1 MPTRQEQIAAAYRNI
16 KKITGLEFDE
26 TDVKQVERAFG
37 KIYINGHNYCIQK
50 NMRPLSTV
58 ESTDVFELERAL
70 LKAQNPNNESFISI
84 MNPDDPYAVPRM
96 VPYRNPNTSIFS
108 KKWILNDAAKAYEQ
122 NFKKTHRE
130 NIRKLREDLRS
141 TAKNEKYL
149 YDAALYFD
157 RDLLQ
162 ENGSF
167 KDRGNYIEE
176 FTTRTEN
183 SIDMCNALLLG
194 RGYTLDDLRS
204 NDPEVQEAKKA
215 VGQEITDLIYGS
227 GSHQEKGEKLQNL
240 MDEMI
245 EGFRRQKMKSVD
257 YSDDSTFD
265 NARYNHKLA
274 ILVASVEQMIHK
286 ARDGKYIDNPRLD
299 EQEKR
304 LVRIKNFTD
313 GIAMLDS
320 NRIAEV
326 ENGPRMPE
334 VMINQLLMDRMGT
347 SYNLYRTTEWNK
359 VENDVNIGHTI
370 QNDIDED
377 AGDLGTP
384 SDAYQEAY
392 DVFVKT
398 GNPEPFKALLNQY
411 VDQNETVIQKVEA
424 NVRLAANEKK
434 VLPDPENKDYW
445 YEGIPGMTTSDYLQG
460 LGKALKANSSSQ
472 TGRAA
477 TMQNLFLAYGLYE
490 AEQNGQTYSIQDFFT
505 NTELQKETGR
515 KAYEFFTAHPIPG
528 VTPEETEANVKVFG
542 QVIAALDRKL
552 LDTEIP
558 KCNFED
564 RAEAVPG
571 RKYLRNL
578 KSLMTDSHQLNGL
591 VPRDMWHVFEAEQG
605 GKEKYEEIK
614 NQISIAE
621 DLVQAEHSLYDI
633 PRMRKWAVK
642 DLFRHVDEVHKSI
655 QGVYLFN
662 TIGKECPGKK
672 ISELPKDSVTAQEFA
687 IIEEHSQAAI
697 QLSLMDKT
705 RTLRG
710 KKDVLEYIT
719 SFGEKDPA
727 SVVENMKSA
736 MEMGRELIRAEE
748 QAKSAE
754 PKAEEAKAEQ
764 PKPVEPKAEEVKAEQ
779 QQPKPAEPKAEEAK
793 AEQPKPA
800 EPQAEEAKAE
810 QPESAEPQIEQHDW
824 SAEYTPEEWKQRLEK
839 FYDDVD
845 SHDPA
850 LLRSSAEYKAVKA
863 GLKEAAKAVNEKDKF
878 NQLMDNVFQN
888 AGDYIQK
895 KLNTKIGEHY
905 GKERLEVITNVRDL
919 LAAGKE
925 KPLSSEKIGEL
936 FGTGETPEQKLES
949 AVIRISTYLG
959 EVEKDS
965 ENKDFKKAYKSLAL
979 LERVL
984 TEGGKNRETLK
995 ALREQLN
1002 VGPGIAEY
1010 DDRKKLLENAR
1021 GCITRAGIRRL
1032 GENSRMAGWYHVMD
1046 AYKQVVKNDPDP
1058 EIQALADKNA
1068 VRNVDMIGSLAQTA
1082 MSAKIRTLDVNTDHN
1097 LTKNEMGA
1105 IIASNTFDQI
1115 IKREDKDNVYVKVL
1129 HGFLKRRE
1137 STEDIIRFFADSEI
1151 GEKLSRQ
1158 NEKGNPE
1165 KNIFDSKVIHTAAEG
1180 GIREIFK
1187 EELEL
1192 DRKAEAA
1199 EQAKQ
1204 NELQNNKAQ
1213 KQKKPMNF

>member
-50 NMRPLSTV
+50 NMRPLSSV

-96 VPYRNPNTSIFS
+96 VPYRNPNASIFS
-108 KKWILNDAAKAYEQ
+108 KKWILNDAAKAYEK
-122 NFKKTHRE
+122 NFKETHRE

-157 RDLLQ
+157 RDRLQ
-162 ENGSF
+162 EDGSF

-204 NDPEVQEAKKA
+204 NDSEVQEAKKA
-215 VGQEITDLIYGS
+215 VGQEITDLIYGP

-245 EGFRRQKMKSVD
+245 EGFRRQKMKTVD

-274 ILVASVEQMIHK
+274 VLVASVEQMIHK
-286 ARDGKYIDNPRLD
+286 ARDGKFIDNPRLD

-334 VMINQLLMDRMGT
+334 IMINQLLMDRMGT

-359 VENDVNIGHTI
+359 VENDTNIGHTI
-370 QNDIDED
+370 QNDIDEE
-377 AGDLGTP
+377 AGDLGEP

-411 VDQNETVIQKVEA
+411 VDGKETVIQKVEA

-472 TGRAA
+472 TGRAS

-490 AEQNGQTYSIQDFFT
+490 AEQNGQNYSIQDFFT

-515 KAYEFFTAHPIPG
+515 KAYDFFTAHPIPG
-528 VTPEETEANVKVFG
+528 ATPEETEANVKVFG

-558 KCNFED
+558 QCNFED
-564 RAEAVPG
+564 RAEAVSG
-571 RKYLRNL
+571 RKYLHKL

-655 QGVYLFN
+655 QGVYLLN

-672 ISELPKDSVTAQEFA
+672 IGELPKDSVTAQEFA

-705 RTLRG
+705 NTLRG

-736 MEMGRELIRAEE
+736 IEMGRELIRAEE

-764 PKPVEPKAEEVKAEQ
+764 PKPAEPKVEEAKAE
-779 QQPKPAEPKAEEAK
+779 QPKPAEPKAEEAK
-793 AEQPKPA
+793 AEQP
-800 EPQAEEAKAE
+800 
-810 QPESAEPQIEQHDW
+810 ESAEPEVEQHDW

-839 FYDDVD
+839 FYADVD

-863 GLKEAAKAVNEKDKF
+863 GLKEAAKAVNDKDKF
-878 NQLMDNVFQN
+878 NRLMDNVFQN

-895 KLNTKIGEHY
+895 KQNTRIGEHY
-905 GKERLEVITNVRDL
+905 GKERLEVVTNVRDL
-919 LAAGKE
+919 LATGKE
-925 KPLSSEKIGEL
+925 KPLSAEKLGEL
-936 FGTGETPEQKLES
+936 FGTGDTPAQKMES
-949 AVIRISTYLG
+949 AVINIGKYLWN
-959 EVEKDS
+959 VQADAK
-965 ENKDFKKAYKSLAL
+965 NKNYEQAYKAQTL

-984 TEGGKNRETLK
+984 IEGGKNRKTL
-995 ALREQLN
+995 EQLRAN
-1002 VGPGIAEY
+1002 MNFTKEYPDRVKMMERVRDGITHAAIKRVGM
-1010 DDRKKLLENAR
+1010 NA
-1021 GCITRAGIRRL
+1021 
-1032 GENSRMAGWYHVMD
+1032 RMAGWYHVMD
-1046 AYKQVVKNDPDP
+1046 AYTQVVKNDPDP
-1058 EIQALADKNA
+1058 AVQALAEKNA
-1068 VRNVDMIGSLAQTA
+1068 IKNVDMIGSLAQTA
-1082 MSAKIRTLDVNTDHN
+1082 LSAKLRALDVNTDQHMTEYE
-1097 LTKNEMGA
+1097 LGA
-1105 IIASNTFDQI
+1105 ITAINTFEHLL
-1115 IKREDKDNVYVKVL
+1115 KKEDKEETKENYTKMM
-1129 HGFLKRRE
+1129 HGFLKE
-1137 STEDIIRFFADSEI
+1137 QKSAENIAGFFANSAA
-1151 GEKLSRQ
+1151 GKKLSSQ
-1158 NEKGNPE
+1158 NGKGNPE
-1165 KNIFDSKVIHTAAEG
+1165 KYIFDSKVMQATVDEGEHAFIMDRLQKAAEEFG
-1180 GIREIFK
+1180 RENPAP
-1187 EELEL
+1187 
-1192 DRKAEAA
+1192 R
-1199 EQAKQ
+1199 QVKQ
-1204 NELQNNKAQ
+1204 NKAQ
-1213 KQKKPMNF
+1213 KGPMNF

>member
-1 MPTRQEQIAAAYRNI
+1 MPTRQEQIAAAYKKI
-16 KKITGLEFDE
+16 KEITGLKFDE
-26 TDVKQVERAFG
+26 KDVKQVEKAIG
-37 KIYINGHNYCIQK
+37 QIYINGHNYCIS
-50 NMRPLSTV
+50 NRVRPLGTV
-58 ESTDVFELERAL
+58 EDGKIFEVAKALE
-70 LKAQNPNNESFISI
+70 KAQDPANNSFVSI
-84 MNPDDPYAVPRM
+84 MKPDDPYAVPRM
-96 VPYRNPNTSIFS
+96 VPYRNPNASIFS

-157 RDLLQ
+157 RNLL
-162 ENGSF
+162 EEDGSF

-204 NDPEVQEAKKA
+204 NDVEVQEAKKA
-215 VGQEITDLIYGS
+215 VGQEITDLIYGT

-265 NARYNHKLA
+265 NARYNHMLA
-274 ILVASVEQMIHK
+274 VLVTSVEQMINK
-286 ARDGKYIDNPRLD
+286 ARDGEFINNPRLD

-320 NRIAEV
+320 NRIAEI
-326 ENGPRMPE
+326 ENESRMPE
-334 VMINQLLMDRMGT
+334 AMINQLLMDRMGT
-347 SYNLYRTTEWNK
+347 GYNLYRTAEWNK
-359 VENDVNIGHTI
+359 VENEINIGHTI
-370 QNDIDED
+370 QNAIDED
-377 AGDLGTP
+377 AGDIDTP

-392 DVFVKT
+392 DSFVKT

-411 VDQNETVIQKVEA
+411 VDKNETVIQKVEA

-434 VLPDPENKDYW
+434 VLPDPQDKDYW

-472 TGRAA
+472 TGRAS
-477 TMQNLFLAYGLYE
+477 TMRNLFLAYGLYE

-528 VTPEETEANVKVFG
+528 TTPEETEANVKVFG

-564 RAEAVPG
+564 QAEAVSG
-571 RKYLRNL
+571 RKYLHNL

-591 VPRDMWHVFEAEQG
+591 VPRDMWQVFEAEQG

-672 ISELPKDSVTAQEFA
+672 IGELPKDSVTAQEFA

-705 RTLRG
+705 NTLQG

-754 PKAEEAKAEQ
+754 PKVEEAKAEQPKPAEPKVEEAKAEQ
-764 PKPVEPKAEEVKAEQ
+764 PKPV
-779 QQPKPAEPKAEEAK
+779 
-793 AEQPKPA
+793 

-810 QPESAEPQIEQHDW
+810 QPESAELKTEQHDW

-850 LLRSSAEYKAVKA
+850 LLRSSTEYKAVKA
-863 GLKEAAKAVNEKDKF
+863 GLKEAAKVVNDKDKF
-878 NQLMDNVFQN
+878 NRLMDNVFQN

-905 GKERLEVITNVRDL
+905 GKERLEVITDVRDL
-919 LAAGKE
+919 LAAGKD

-936 FGTGETPEQKLES
+936 FGTGETPQQRMES
-949 AVIRISTYLG
+949 AVIRISAYLG

-995 ALREQLN
+995 ALREELN

-1032 GENSRMAGWYHVMD
+1032 GMNARMAGWYHVMD
-1046 AYKQVVKNDPDP
+1046 AYTRVVKNDPDP

-1068 VRNVDMIGSLAQTA
+1068 VRNVSMIGSLAQTA
-1082 MSAKIRTLDVNTDHN
+1082 MSAKIRTLDVNTDHT

-1115 IKREDKDNVYVKVL
+1115 MKREDKDNVYVKVL

-1137 STEDIIRFFADSEI
+1137 STEDIIGFFADSEI

>member
-1 MPTRQEQIAAAYRNI
+1 MPTRQEQIAAAYKKI
-16 KKITGLEFDE
+16 KEITGLKFNEK
-26 TDVKQVERAFG
+26 DVKQVEKAIG
-37 KIYINGHNYCIQK
+37 QIYINGHNYCISK
-50 NMRPLSTV
+50 RVRPLGTV
-58 ESTDVFELERAL
+58 EDGMIFDVAKALE
-70 LKAQNPNNESFISI
+70 KAQNPANNSFVSI
-84 MNPDDPYAVPRM
+84 MKPDDPYAVPRM
-96 VPYRNPNTSIFS
+96 VPYRNPNASIFS
-108 KKWILNDAAKAYEQ
+108 KKWILNDAAKAYEK
-122 NFKKTHRE
+122 NFKETHRE

-157 RDLLQ
+157 RNLLQ
-162 ENGSF
+162 EDGSF

-215 VGQEITDLIYGS
+215 VGQEITDLIYGP

-274 ILVASVEQMIHK
+274 VLVASVEQMIHK
-286 ARDGKYIDNPRLD
+286 ARDGKFIDNPRLD

-334 VMINQLLMDRMGT
+334 IMINQLLMDRMGT

-359 VENDVNIGHTI
+359 VENDINIGHTI

-377 AGDLGTP
+377 AGDLDEP

-411 VDQNETVIQKVEA
+411 VDGKETVIQKVEA

-434 VLPDPENKDYW
+434 VLPDPEDRDYW

-472 TGRAA
+472 TGRAS

-490 AEQNGQTYSIQDFFT
+490 AEQNGQNYSIQDFFT

-528 VTPEETEANVKVFG
+528 ATPEETEANVKVFG

-564 RAEAVPG
+564 RAEAVSG
-571 RKYLRNL
+571 RKYLYNL

-591 VPRDMWHVFEAEQG
+591 VPGDMWHVFEAEQG

-672 ISELPKDSVTAQEFA
+672 IGELPKDRVTAQEFA

-705 RTLRG
+705 KTLQG

-748 QAKSAE
+748 QAKVAEPKAEQQQPKAEEVKEKQPGSAE
-754 PKAEEAKAEQ
+754 PKVEEVKAKQPGSAEPKVEEAKAEQ
-764 PKPVEPKAEEVKAEQ
+764 PKS
-779 QQPKPAEPKAEEAK
+779 
-793 AEQPKPA
+793 A
-800 EPQAEEAKAE
+800 EPQAEEVKA
-810 QPESAEPQIEQHDW
+810 EQHDW

-850 LLRSSAEYKAVKA
+850 LLRSSAEYKSVKA
-863 GLKEAAKAVNEKDKF
+863 GLKEAAKAVNDKDKF
-878 NQLMDNVFQN
+878 NRLMDNIFQN

-905 GKERLEVITNVRDL
+905 GKERLEVITDVRDL

-936 FGTGETPEQKLES
+936 FGTGETPQQRMES
-949 AVIRISTYLG
+949 AVIRIGNYLG
-959 EVEKDS
+959 KVYKDAD
-965 ENKDFKKAYKSLAL
+965 NKNYEKAYKAKAL

-984 TEGGKNRETLK
+984 TEGGKNKDTLEKLRTDLK
-995 ALREQLN
+995 ACDGLN
-1002 VGPGIAEY
+1002 AAG
-1010 DDRKKLLENAR
+1010 DRVKMMTAAK
-1021 GCITRAGIRRL
+1021 GCITKAAIARVGMNA
-1032 GENSRMAGWYHVMD
+1032 RMAGWYHVMD
-1046 AYKQVVKNDPDP
+1046 AYTQVVKNDPEP
-1058 EIQALADKNA
+1058 KIQELAQVNG
-1068 VRNVDMIGSLAQTA
+1068 VRNVDKLGSLAQTA
-1082 MSAKIRTLDVNTDHN
+1082 LSARLRALDVNTDHQMTEKE
-1097 LTKNEMGA
+1097 LGSFIA
-1105 IIASNTFDQI
+1105 INTFEQLM
-1115 IKREDKDNVYVKVL
+1115 KKDPENRLDYGKMMQE
-1129 HGFLKRRE
+1129 FLKE
-1137 STEDIIRFFADSEI
+1137 QKSAEDIATFFAE
-1151 GEKLSRQ
+1151 GESGRKLKEQ
-1158 NEKGNPE
+1158 NQKGNPE
-1165 KNIFDSKVIHTAAEG
+1165 KNIFGSKVRQAVMDEG
-1180 GIREIFK
+1180 EHQFIMNRLQKLSDEFGSVNP
-1187 EELEL
+1187 
-1192 DRKAEAA
+1192 AP
-1199 EQAKQ
+1199 QQVKQ
-1204 NELQNNKAQ
+1204 NKAQ
-1213 KQKKPMNF
+1213 KGPMNF

>member
-1 MPTRQEQIAAAYRNI
+1 MPTRQEQIAAAYKKI
-16 KKITGLEFDE
+16 KEITGLKFNEK
-26 TDVKQVERAFG
+26 DVKQVEKAIG
-37 KIYINGHNYCIQK
+37 QIYINGHNYCIS
-50 NMRPLSTV
+50 NRVRPLGTV
-58 ESTDVFELERAL
+58 EDGMIFEVAKALE
-70 LKAQNPNNESFISI
+70 KAQNPANNSFVSI
-84 MNPDDPYAVPRM
+84 MKPDDPYAVPRM
-96 VPYRNPNTSIFS
+96 VPYRNPEASIFSSSS
-108 KKWILNDAAKAYEQ
+108 KKWILNDAAKAYEK
-122 NFKKTHRE
+122 NFKETHRE

-162 ENGSF
+162 EDGSF

-274 ILVASVEQMIHK
+274 VLVASVEQMIHK

-326 ENGPRMPE
+326 ENGSRMPE
-334 VMINQLLMDRMGT
+334 IMINQLLMDRMGT

-377 AGDLGTP
+377 AGDLGEP

-411 VDQNETVIQKVEA
+411 VDKNETVIQKVEA

-472 TGRAA
+472 TGRAS

-490 AEQNGQTYSIQDFFT
+490 AEQNGQNYSIQDFFT

-528 VTPEETEANVKVFG
+528 ATPEETEANVKVFG

-558 KCNFED
+558 RCNFED
-564 RAEAVPG
+564 RAEAVSG
-571 RKYLRNL
+571 RKYLNNL

-642 DLFRHVDEVHKSI
+642 DLFRHVDEVHKGI
-655 QGVYLFN
+655 QGVYLLN

-672 ISELPKDSVTAQEFA
+672 IGELPKDSVTAQEFA

-697 QLSLMDKT
+697 QISLMDKT
-705 RTLRG
+705 NTLRG

-736 MEMGRELIRAEE
+736 MEMGRELIQAEE

-754 PKAEEAKAEQ
+754 PK
-764 PKPVEPKAEEVKAEQ
+764 V
-779 QQPKPAEPKAEEAK
+779 EEAK

-810 QPESAEPQIEQHDW
+810 QPKSAEPKVEEAKAEQPKSVEPQAEEAKAEQPESAEPEVEQHDW

-863 GLKEAAKAVNEKDKF
+863 GLKEAAKAVNDKDKF
-878 NQLMDNVFQN
+878 NRLMDNVFQN

-905 GKERLEVITNVRDL
+905 GKERLDVITNVRDL
-919 LAAGKE
+919 LAAGKD

-936 FGTGETPEQKLES
+936 FGTGDTPAQKMES
-949 AVIRISTYLG
+949 AVINIGKYLWD
-959 EVEKDS
+959 VQADAK
-965 ENKDFKKAYKSLAL
+965 NKNYEQAYKAQTL

-984 TEGGKNRETLK
+984 IEGGKNRKTL
-995 ALREQLN
+995 EQLRAN
-1002 VGPGIAEY
+1002 MNFTKEYPDRVKMMERVRDGITHAAIKRVGM
-1010 DDRKKLLENAR
+1010 NA
-1021 GCITRAGIRRL
+1021 
-1032 GENSRMAGWYHVMD
+1032 RMAGWYHVMD

-1058 EIQALADKNA
+1058 KIQELAEKNA

-1082 MSAKIRTLDVNTDHN
+1082 MSAKMRAVDVNTDHN
-1097 LTKNEMGA
+1097 MTKNELGA
-1105 IIASNTFDQI
+1105 IAALNTFEHL
-1115 IKREDKDNVYVKVL
+1115 IKKQDTESREDYISMM
-1129 HGFLKRRE
+1129 HAFLKE
-1137 STEDIIRFFADSEI
+1137 
-1151 GEKLSRQ
+1151 Q
-1158 NEKGNPE
+1158 
-1165 KNIFDSKVIHTAAEG
+1165 
-1180 GIREIFK
+1180 
-1187 EELEL
+1187 
-1192 DRKAEAA
+1192 EAA
-1199 EQAKQ
+1199 ENIAKFFAEGEVGKRLEAQNQKGDPEKYIFGAKATQAMADEGEHKFIVDRLQKSAEKFGREIPDPQQVKQ
-1204 NELQNNKAQ
+1204 NKAQ
-1213 KQKKPMNF
+1213 KGPMNF